1 MSLKMHV
8 LLFFR
13 DTYRCKDRINVRITF
28 QTNFEGGELILTS
41 HRILWGRPGDIPR
54 GNTCLSLSLRYVV
67 FLEEENPGPFSFG
80 RSKKII
86 LHLSEPAV
94 GETPSYTS

>member
-67 FLEEENPGPFSFG
+67 FFEEENPGPFSFG